1 MDNEELRKEIT
12 EIRDRLLRIEYL
24 LDNDSGTGQKGIV
37 AEQRNLRERLENV
50 ETMIKYRKG
59 VRAAFVLIGAAMVW
73 IAEMLIKNWQ
83 SLFPHK

>member
-1 MDNEELRKEIT
+1 MAESNLQKEIT

-24 LDNDSGTGQKGIV
+24 LDNDSNTGQKGIV
-37 AEQRNLRERLENV
+37 AEQRNLKERLDNI

-59 VRAAFVLIGAAMVW
+59 VRAAFVLIGAAIVW